1 MKKIFLLLCL
11 LLNITTKSQTSSSS
25 FLYPNIYDFFIDYRQ
40 NNIFNDTAYEDGF
53 NEEIERAQKIW
64 AQRLYPSGDFRIA
77 ANAIITYSQNFSAS
91 TAAAC
96 APVLNSINWTS
107 VGPTGTPQPDLI
119 PINSRGVG
127 QMHRIVFDPSYNGI
141 SNQIIYGCSGYGGLW
156 RSLDDGNNWTVLN
169 TDNQLPISSVSD
181 IAVDYANSDNI
192 FISTG
197 DGESGIAFFSSPNVA
212 NINPLFTAGVYRS
225 IDNGTTWHSINN
237 GLLTFFGNGGVIRR
251 ILVNPTNSN
260 ELYIATSKGI
270 FKSNNAL
277 SGTPTWQQLF
287 TGNTPDEDFKGLEFV
302 PGNTSSI
309 YASSNKDIYIS
320 INSGINWTSITG
332 FGTGLNLG
340 LGGFPNNFNSQR
352 INLAVSQADP
362 SILYAYL
369 IGENEELDPSGMI
382 HKVRSLYLFKY
393 QSGNWLQKHYQNYL
407 NSSSPFQFNASA
419 GTYSPNIDV
428 FNYISPTWSAIAVSP
443 VNANEVYFGHTIVR
457 GTIDIE
463 TTPFSG
469 QSGYNWTG
477 QHADIHGLSFS
488 PNLIGNKLFMA
499 TDGGISKY
507 ISSNNWQE
515 KNNGLAVGTIWSF
528 DINEIDKD
536 MILIGNQ
543 DCGVNIKRGNSWS
556 IVDGG
561 DGYGASIPYDE
572 DNIMIYN
579 SNGRFIRY
587 DLNTNTRVSEN
598 PSPSSS
604 PTNFLPY
611 DAEATGDKVAFPYII
626 SKKHPRTGE
635 RFFNFTNLY
644 KRKKKIPLAGDA
656 PSDIWNIES
665 DISKI
670 EIAQWRRSI
679 TEFEIAESDPNFVY
693 IATLGVDNGSGAS
706 WQLNPKL
713 YRSTTGTNDGDYSGV
728 NKFSDISGNFP
739 TPSVGNV
746 TPAVITG
753 IAVSTI
759 NPQKLWV
766 SFTGYDSQYKVYYS
780 NDAGNS
786 WINADPDGCLANL
799 PVNAIVYQD
808 GTNDRI
814 YIGTD
819 AGVYYKDNSMSSWV
833 KYGNI
838 PNCRVTELKINK
850 CANKIVAATF
860 GRGVWEADLLSAE
873 PPSNS
878 LQINSNTIWNDAKSI
893 EQNIHIASG
902 ATLTVKNILY
912 IPSKGKIVVD
922 RGGVLIIDG
931 GKITNTCGNM
941 WQGIEVWGDRTKSQ
955 LTAGAQGKVIMKNG
969 AIIENAIDGIVTIK
983 NNPSG
988 PDWSYTGGVVQAKDS
1003 KFINCYKGAVL
1014 LSYHNFH
1021 PVNTSTLLPN
1031 ISYFRNCEFLTTGQV
1046 NAPANKPDAGIAL
1059 YDIIGLNI
1067 LGCDFKNTSPDAANS
1082 GIRGRGIVSYDAKFT
1097 VDDLCTST
1105 TTIPCTSYK
1114 RSTFDGLKQG
1124 VHANNSNPLLAAK
1137 INHVIFSN
1145 NRLDCIYLAGMNY
1158 ATVTNNDF
1166 NIDYNTPGST
1176 TTTCGLYLDFCK
1188 YYSVQNNNFTQVSG
1202 GNALV
1207 GIYVKDSKN
1216 GAHELYKNKFTNLW
1230 VGIMP
1235 LQNNAGEKV
1244 VGGAR
1249 VLNLDDGL
1257 TMHCNEFVGNRYDIA
1272 ISSPSVSSPSSI
1284 AYVQGELVVTGP
1296 GSIEPKALV
1305 RNIYS
1310 ANCSPSLTENK
1321 YYIKNSTYLTKP
1333 VIHVSNQQAFTQPLP
1348 VPNSLPQQMCSDLNV
1363 NVIPTTV
1370 LLSFLDDC
1378 PDNTILN
1385 NSILSAKIFQLGN
1398 EVDQQKIAL
1407 TNLIDGGNTISLLNA
1422 INSNMSAGNLK
1433 NLLMSKSPYLSDAV
1447 LKAYLTKSSTPPN
1460 GHIKEVILANSPVT
1474 ADVKQKVDLLNLPNG
1489 IQQQINAAQK
1499 GISARQAKEIH
1510 IIQLNYDKELA
1521 ISDKIRYFL
1530 NDTIETNPVDS
1541 IIKVLK
1547 TYPRSE
1553 NSCEIVGAYVTKGD
1567 FVKAQAV
1574 VDSLQA
1580 INQLDDFCQFQKLIL
1595 QLNQT
1600 LEKCY
1605 KMQTDNV
1612 LKQQVEAAASDC
1624 TKDGCCNAQ
1633 ALLKQVFNYEYEEL
1647 RMLPEEERSM
1657 QPYTEEETIEY
1668 TNGLSVYPN
1677 PANDLINFMFN
1688 SAEAESAIVEV
1699 RDVTGRLI
1707 ESLQMKN
1714 GTTTQLNV
1722 SNYENAIY
1730 LLYLNI
1736 NGNLVESKKLVIVK

>member
-1 MKKIFLLLCL
+1 MKKTLFLFFLLLSI
-11 LLNITTKSQTSSSS
+11 ITIKSQTSSSS

-40 NNIFNDTAYEDGF
+40 NNTFNDTAFEDGF

-64 AQRLYPSGDFRIA
+64 AQRLYPNGDFRIA
-77 ANAIITYSQNFSAS
+77 ANAIITYSENFNSL

-96 APVLNSINWTS
+96 APVLNSVNWTS
-107 VGPTGTPQPDLI
+107 LGPTGTPQADLI

-127 QMHRIVFDPSYNGI
+127 QMHRIVFHPDYDGV
-141 SNQIIYGCSGYGGLW
+141 SNQIVYACSGYGGLW
-156 RSLDDGNNWTVLN
+156 RSLDDGNNWEVLN
-169 TDNQLPISSVSD
+169 TDTQIPISSVSD
-181 IAVDYANSDNI
+181 IAIDYVNSDNI

-197 DGESGIAFFSSPNVA
+197 DGESGIAFFSSPSVA

-225 IDNGTTWHSINN
+225 TDNGMTWHSINN
-237 GLLTFFGNGGVIRR
+237 GLLAYFGNGGVIRR
-251 ILVNPTNSN
+251 ILINPNNSN
-260 ELYIATSKGI
+260 ELFIASSKGL
-270 FKSNNAL
+270 FKTSNAL
-277 SGTPTWQQLF
+277 SGTPIWQQLF
-287 TGNTPDEDFKGLEFV
+287 TGFPTEEDFKGLEFV
-302 PGNTSSI
+302 PGNTNSI
-309 YASSNKDIYIS
+309 YASSDKGIYIS
-320 INSGINWTSITG
+320 NNNGVTWTNITG
-332 FGTGLNLG
+332 LGTGLNFG
-340 LGGFPNNFNSQR
+340 IGGFTNNFVAQR
-352 INLAVSQADP
+352 INLAVTQADP
-362 SILYAYL
+362 SVLYAYMV
-369 IGENEELDPSGMI
+369 GENDQLDPSGQI
-382 HKVRSLYLFKY
+382 HRVRSLYIYKY
-393 QSGNWLQKHYQNYL
+393 QSGNWVQKHYQNYL
-407 NSSSPFQFNASA
+407 NSSSPFIFNASA

-428 FNYISPTWSAIAVSP
+428 FNYISPTWNAIAVSP

-457 GTIDIE
+457 GTTDIE
-463 TTPFSG
+463 TIPFSG
-469 QSGYNWTG
+469 ISSYNGFG
-477 QHADIHGLSFS
+477 QHADIHGLAFS
-488 PNLIGNKLFMA
+488 RNLIGNKLFMA

-507 ISSNNWQE
+507 ISTYNWQE
-515 KNNGLAVGTIWSF
+515 KNNGLSVGTIWSF
-528 DINEIDKD
+528 DINEVDKD

-543 DCGVNIKRGNSWS
+543 DCGVNIKRGSGWS

-587 DLNTNTRVSEN
+587 DLNTNARVTEN
-598 PSPSSS
+598 PSPASS
-604 PTNFLPY
+604 PSNFLPY
-611 DAEATGDKVAFPYII
+611 DAEATTDKVGFPYII

-644 KRKKKIPLAGDA
+644 KRKKKIPSAGDT
-656 PSDIWNIES
+656 PTDIWSIES
-665 DISKI
+665 DISKT
-670 EIAQWRRSI
+670 EIPQWRRAI
-679 TEFEIAESDPNFVY
+679 TEFEIAESNTDYVY
-693 IATLGVDNGSGAS
+693 IATLGVDNGAGAS
-706 WQLNPKL
+706 WQLSPKL

-739 TPSVGNV
+739 MPGVGNV

-753 IAVSTI
+753 IAVSTV

-766 SFTGYDSQYKVYYS
+766 SFTGYDPQYKVYYS
-780 NDAGNS
+780 IDAGNS

-799 PVNAIVYQD
+799 PVNSIVYQD
-808 GTNDRI
+808 GTNDRV

-819 AGVYYKDNSMSSWV
+819 AGVYYRDNSMNSWV

-873 PPSNS
+873 PPANS
-878 LQINSNTIWNDAKSI
+878 LQINSNTTWNEAKSL
-893 EQNIHIASG
+893 EQNIHIATG

-912 IPSKGKIVVD
+912 LPSKGKIVIE
-922 RGGVLIIDG
+922 RGGTLIVDG
-931 GKITNTCGNM
+931 GKITNSCGNM
-941 WQGIEVWGDRTKSQ
+941 WQGIEVWGNRNASQ
-955 LTAGAQGKVIMKNG
+955 LTAGEQGKVIMKNG
-969 AIIENAIDGIVTIK
+969 ATIENAIDGIVTIK
-983 NNPSG
+983 NSSTG
-988 PDWSYTGGVVQAKDS
+988 GVDWNYTGGIIQAKDS
-1003 KFINCYKGAVL
+1003 KFINCYKGATM
-1014 LSYHNFH
+1014 LSYHNYN
-1021 PVNTSTLLPN
+1021 PNTGALMNN
-1031 ISYFRNCEFLTTGQV
+1031 ISYFKNCEFLTTGQI
-1046 NAPANKPDAGIAL
+1046 NSPANKPDGGINL

-1067 LGCDFKNTSPDAANS
+1067 LGCDFKNTATDLQNS
-1082 GIRGRGIVSYDAKFT
+1082 GARGRGIVSYDAKFT
-1097 VDDLCTST
+1097 VDDLCTSIT
-1105 TTIPCTSYK
+1105 VIPCTSYK

-1124 VHANNSNPLLAAK
+1124 IHANNSNPLLAAK
-1137 INHVIFSN
+1137 INHAVFSSN
-1145 NRLDCIYLAGMNY
+1145 TLEAIYLAGMNY

-1166 NIDYNTPGST
+1166 NINNVTGVSS
-1176 TTTCGLYLDFCK
+1176 TTCGLYLDFCK
-1188 YYSVQNNNFTQVSG
+1188 YYSVQNNVFLNTDASKG
-1202 GNALV
+1202 YV

-1235 LQNNAGEKV
+1235 LQNNSGEKNE
-1244 VGGAR
+1244 GGAK

-1257 TMHCNEFVGNRYDIA
+1257 TMHCNEFISNRYDIA
-1272 ISSPSVSSPSSI
+1272 ISSPSISSPSSI
-1284 AYVQGELVVTGP
+1284 AYVQGDLTLP
-1296 GSIEPKALV
+1296 IDPQKLV

-1310 ANCSPSLTENK
+1310 ANCSSSLTENK

-1333 VIHVSNQQAFTQPLP
+1333 VIHASNQQAFTQPLP
-1348 VPNSLPQQMCSDLNV
+1348 VPNTLPQSMCSDLNV
-1363 NVIPTTV
+1363 NVIPTTI
-1370 LLSFLDDC
+1370 LLNYSSHC
-1378 PDNTILN
+1378 PDNTVLV
-1385 NSILSAKIFQLGN
+1385 NSVLTAKIVQLGN
-1398 EVDQQKIAL
+1398 EVTDQKAAL
-1407 TNLIDGGNTISLLNA
+1407 SALIDGGNTNNLLNA

-1447 LKAYLTKSSTPPN
+1447 LKAYITKASTPPN
-1460 GHIKEVILANSPVT
+1460 GHVKEVIVANSPVT
-1474 ADVKQKVDLLNLPNG
+1474 NEVKIKIDALNLPNG
-1489 IQQQINAAQK
+1489 IQQQINAVQK

-1547 TYPRSE
+1547 IYPRSE

-1647 RMLPEEERSM
+1647 RMLPEEERSV
-1657 QPYTEEETIEY
+1657 QPYSEEETIEY
-1668 TNGLSVYPN
+1668 TNGFSVYPN

-1688 SAEAESAIVEV
+1688 SDEAELATVEM

-1714 GTTTQLNV
+1714 GTISQLNV

-1736 NGNLVESKKLVIVK
+1736 NGKLVESKKLVIVK